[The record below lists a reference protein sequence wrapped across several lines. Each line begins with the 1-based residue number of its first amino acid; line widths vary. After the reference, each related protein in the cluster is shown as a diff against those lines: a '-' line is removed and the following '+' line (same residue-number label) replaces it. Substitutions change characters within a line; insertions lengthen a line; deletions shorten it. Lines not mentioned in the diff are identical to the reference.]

1 MEKKLNS
8 SKLQRIVSMRNKDV
22 DDNDTTAINS
32 AKLAKITNSN
42 LITTTPIISNTNTF
56 STQHDILKYS
66 SSSSQQQ
73 QQQQQ
78 QSSSK
83 QLGITKRHLTSSL
96 NNINLE
102 SEKITSYPSANTSL
116 SRKIVVSSSSSAS
129 STTNSKEDTIIDLK
143 TNTSFPPQHQ
153 QQHQTNAIK
162 PVRKIAVV
170 NGTIKKSM

>member
-32 AKLAKITNSN
+32 AKLAKITNPN

-56 STQHDILKYS
+56 STKHDILKYS
-66 SSSSQQQ
+66 SSSSQ

-116 SRKIVVSSSSSAS
+116 SRKIVVSSSLSSAS
-129 STTNSKEDTIIDLK
+129 SATNSKEDTIIDLK

>member
-32 AKLAKITNSN
+32 AKLAKITNPN

-56 STQHDILKYS
+56 STKHDILKYS
-66 SSSSQQQ
+66 SSSSS
-73 QQQQQ
+73 QQ

-116 SRKIVVSSSSSAS
+116 SRKIVVSSSLSSAS
-129 STTNSKEDTIIDLK
+129 SATNSKEDTIIDLK